1 MNSKKK
7 NTFGTKL
14 ALGLAAAALMVSLAP
29 APDASAQIRAPRFT
43 AAVTITNITSDQ
55 IFSPPLVVSHDKRV
69 SLFRLGAPA
78 SEELAALAED
88 GMTGPLADLLDGATG
103 VLEVAIADGMVFPGE
118 SVTVEVDVTP
128 QQSLVSLAGMLV
140 STNDAFVGLD
150 GVGVEVRGSRPF
162 RLATAARAYDAGTEA
177 NTESCE
183 HIPGPPC
190 GSPGVRV
197 PEGSEGYVLVHS
209 GIHGIGD
216 LESSMKDWNN
226 PVAVITIER
235 AD

>member
-1 MNSKKK
+1 MDSMKKRTLGTK
-7 NTFGTKL
+7 LLVGLTAVALLITFGT
-14 ALGLAAAALMVSLAP
+14 VT
-29 APDASAQIRAPRFT
+29 DTQAQIRPSFR

-69 SLFRLGAPA
+69 SLFTLGEPA
-78 SEELAALAED
+78 SEELASLAED

-103 VLEVAIADGMVFPGE
+103 VLDIAVADGMVFPGE
-118 SVTVEVDVTP
+118 SITVEVGITP
-128 QQSLVSLAGMLV
+128 RQSLISLAGMMV
-140 STNDAFVGLD
+140 STNDAFFALN
-150 GVGVEVRGSRPF
+150 GVGVELRGYQPF
-162 RLATAARAYDAGTEA
+162 RLVTAARAYDAGSEA

-190 GSPGVRV
+190 GNPGVRV
-197 PEGSEGYVLVHS
+197 PEGSEGFVYVHS

-216 LESSMKDWNN
+216 LEPSMKDWNN
-226 PVAVITIER
+226 PVAVITIQR